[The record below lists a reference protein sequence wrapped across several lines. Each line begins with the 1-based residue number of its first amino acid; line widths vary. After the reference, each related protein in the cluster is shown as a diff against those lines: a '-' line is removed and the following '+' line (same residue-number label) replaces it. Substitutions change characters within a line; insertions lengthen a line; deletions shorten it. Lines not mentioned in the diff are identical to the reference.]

1 MVKDWKA
8 TLIEQEK
15 VQNLEP
21 RGVEKF
27 KKYRNRINFKN

>member
-1 MVKDWKA
+1 MVKDRKA
-8 TLIEQEK
+8 TLIEQEE

-27 KKYRNRINFKN
+27 KKKPKLH